1 MKFITKISKSVS
13 IIQKLKINQII
24 ILFILLFHPFQAKP
38 NIYSPTFKNINL
50 ENGLS
55 NSTVRSITKDADG
68 FMWFGTYDGL
78 CRYDGINMKVFRKI
92 SNDSSSINHNHISY
106 LFCDSKKQLFVGTRK
121 GLNLYVPKNET
132 FIPVR
137 YREFNTKQLRNST
150 SEINIIVEDKNQNLF
165 VGTLGNGLLK
175 FNNKTNEFEQVK
187 IVADK
192 YKLTIQSIALTSND
206 ELYLGIG
213 NMGIATYNIASAKV
227 LFINNELKEFRC
239 ILNVNGAL
247 YIGTTKG
254 LYTLDLASNKLSQI
268 NNIPQLKSTIQ
279 FLKLDANKVLWIGT
293 ETNGIVLIDTKTNSK
308 QFISSG
314 YENTLLT
321 SVGVYCLFKDANDIS
336 WIGTMRGGVEMWDP
350 KQNQLF
356 SRRKTEN
363 TTPAANMITSFLEV
377 SPNNLWIGTDGGGLQ
392 QYSID
397 KDRFEENTTLNALN
411 KIVGNAVISMV
422 KDKFNNIWFATYG
435 NGLICYNLKTGK
447 IFKFTDKNSALKK
460 NFIWSLYID
469 PKENLW
475 IGCISDGGLYKFN
488 YKTQLIEPTD
498 IDVDNILSIA
508 VTKYNRLIIGSRKGI
523 LINELSTKKSV
534 FIKTDVEVRSVC
546 EDKNRKV
553 WIGTQGNG
561 ILTPDLNNN
570 KLNFVDGNLSYLKHS
585 SIMSIVEDEQQNLWI
600 STTNGLFRYHYPTNA
615 LTAYDKKDGLQS
627 VQFNYSSA
635 LKTHDKK
642 LFFGG
647 INGFT
652 FFDPATIKSPT
663 EKCPLQITDFS
674 IFNKSIFSDKIQYAK
689 LIDQLSNKNIIL
701 EHDDAFFRID
711 FTAIS
716 FDNPEKTQYMYML
729 EGLEKDWI
737 YAGTNHNANYSGLD
751 QGDYTFKVKYAT
763 QPGRWSNEVLEINIK
778 VLPPFYQSWWAYL
791 LYLLIISGIIYIII
805 GVQSRQ
811 NKLKQDL
818 LMADLK
824 EEQVKQVQQI
834 REQFFI
840 NISHELRTPLTL
852 IIPPMKDS
860 LNTEPF
866 MPMNRNEMQGIFNN
880 ANRLLLLINKLLMFR
895 KTEMG
900 KNQLQVSKNDIVG
913 FASQVFEN
921 FTQIARKKNIQFI
934 YQAPQHPI
942 LFWYDNDKM
951 EIILYNLLSN
961 AFKYTPEGG
970 KIELK
975 IQKKDNH
982 IKINVSDSGC
992 GIAKSELQNI
1002 FTRFYSSN
1010 KFGGIGIG
1018 LSLVKTYVELM
1029 QGTLQIESEQN
1040 KGTNFTINFDMAASY
1055 KTEEMNDENTTTD
1068 LLSNDITELVGLD
1081 TQIHIDQ
1088 TNEDSNETGNVNLL
1102 KILIVDDNAEILN
1115 YISKILSSTGLYEI
1129 NQATDGKTALKMAK
1143 SFFPDIIISDV
1154 HMPVMNGL
1162 ELCRAIKQDI
1172 ETNHIY
1178 FVLITADVFEATE
1191 TKGLGLGAD
1200 EFITKPF
1207 DKTKLLNKIKTVSNY
1222 QQKIRKYFENTLIF
1236 GQKTTEPTNFNT
1248 NFIDECVAIIKANY
1262 NSDSFSPQLF
1272 SEKMNMSQS
1281 ALYKKIKL
1289 CTGKSINELIRTV
1302 KISIAAELIVEGKLS
1317 ITQIGAEIGIY
1328 DSKYFRDCFKKQF
1341 GVSPSKYGKPEVNE

>member
-1 MKFITKISKSVS
+1 MKQIT
-13 IIQKLKINQII
+13 
-24 ILFILLFHPFQAKP
+24 LLFVLFFLSFQGKA

-68 FMWFGTYDGL
+68 YMWFGTYDGL
-78 CRYDGINMKVFRKI
+78 CRYDGIRMKVFRKI

-106 LFCDSKKQLFVGTRK
+106 LFCDSKQQLYVGTRK
-121 GLNLYVPKNET
+121 GLNIFIPKNET
-132 FIPVR
+132 FKPVQ
-137 YREFNTKQLRNST
+137 YREFGTKKLCNST
-150 SEINIIVEDKNQNLF
+150 SEINIIIEDNRKNLF

-175 FNNKTNEFEQVK
+175 FNNKTNEFEQIRIIDK
-187 IVADK
+187 K
-192 YKLTIQSIALTSND
+192 YKLTIQTIALAPND

-213 NMGIATYNIASAKV
+213 NTGIAKYNIANGKV
-227 LFINNELKEFRC
+227 LFINEELKEFRC
-239 ILNVNGAL
+239 ILNVNGLL
-247 YIGTTKG
+247 YIGTAKG
-254 LYTLDLASNKLSQI
+254 LYILDLASNKLSHI
-268 NNIPQLKSTIQ
+268 KNIPQLKSTIQ
-279 FLKLDANKVLWIGT
+279 FLKLDSNKVLWIGT
-293 ETNGIVLIDTKTNSK
+293 ETNGMVLIDTKNNSK

-314 YENTLLT
+314 YENTLLS
-321 SVGVYCLFKDANDIS
+321 SVGAYCLYKDANNIS

-377 SPNNLWIGTDGGGLQ
+377 NPTNLWIGTDGGGLQ

-397 KDRFEENTTLNALN
+397 KDKFEENSTLSALN

-422 KDKFNNIWFATYG
+422 KDKFDNVWFATYG
-435 NGLICYNLKTGK
+435 NGLICYNLRTGK
-447 IFKFTDKNSALKK
+447 TLKFTDKNSLLKK

-469 PKENLW
+469 QKENLW
-475 IGCISDGGLYKFN
+475 IGCISDGGLYSYN
-488 YKTQLIEPTD
+488 YKTKLIEPTD
-498 IDVDNILSIA
+498 IEVDNILSIA
-508 VTKYNRLIIGSRKGI
+508 VIKSNKLIIGSRKGI
-523 LINELSTKKSV
+523 LIYELNTKKSV
-534 FIKTDVEVRSVC
+534 FIKTDVEVRSVF
-546 EDKNRKV
+546 EDKNSKV

-561 ILTPDLNNN
+561 IMNLDLNSK
-570 KLNFVDGNLSYLKHS
+570 KLNLPDGNLSYLKQS

-600 STTNGLFRYHYPTNA
+600 STTNGLFRYHYITDA

-652 FFDPATIKSPT
+652 FFDPATIKST
-663 EKCPLQITDFS
+663 VEKCPLHITDFS
-674 IFNKSIFSDKIQYAK
+674 IFNKSIFSDKILNAK
-689 LIDQLSNKNIIL
+689 LIDQLSNKDIIL
-701 EHDDAFFRID
+701 KHDDAFFRID

-751 QGDYTFKVKYAT
+751 QGDYIFKVKYAT

-778 VLPPFYQSWWAYL
+778 VLPPFYQSWWAYF
-791 LYLLIISGIIYIII
+791 LYLLIISSIIYIVFR
-805 GVQSRQ
+805 VQSRQ
-811 NKLKQDL
+811 NKLKQEL

-824 EEQVKQVQQI
+824 EEQIKQVQQI

-852 IIPPMKDS
+852 IIPPMKDN

-866 MPMNRNEMQGIFNN
+866 VPMNRNEMQGIFNN

-913 FASQVFEN
+913 FSNRVFEN

-942 LFWYDNDKM
+942 LFWFDNDKM

-975 IQKKDNH
+975 IQKKDNF

-992 GIAKSELQNI
+992 GIAKSELDNI

-1029 QGTLQIESEQN
+1029 
-1040 KGTNFTINFDMAASY
+1040 
-1055 KTEEMNDENTTTD
+1055 
-1068 LLSNDITELVGLD
+1068 
-1081 TQIHIDQ
+1081 
-1088 TNEDSNETGNVNLL
+1088 
-1102 KILIVDDNAEILN
+1102 
-1115 YISKILSSTGLYEI
+1115 
-1129 NQATDGKTALKMAK
+1129 
-1143 SFFPDIIISDV
+1143 
-1154 HMPVMNGL
+1154 
-1162 ELCRAIKQDI
+1162 
-1172 ETNHIY
+1172 
-1178 FVLITADVFEATE
+1178 
-1191 TKGLGLGAD
+1191 
-1200 EFITKPF
+1200 
-1207 DKTKLLNKIKTVSNY
+1207 
-1222 QQKIRKYFENTLIF
+1222 
-1236 GQKTTEPTNFNT
+1236 
-1248 NFIDECVAIIKANY
+1248 
-1262 NSDSFSPQLF
+1262 
-1272 SEKMNMSQS
+1272 
-1281 ALYKKIKL
+1281 
-1289 CTGKSINELIRTV
+1289 
-1302 KISIAAELIVEGKLS
+1302 
-1317 ITQIGAEIGIY
+1317 
-1328 DSKYFRDCFKKQF
+1328 
-1341 GVSPSKYGKPEVNE
+1341 